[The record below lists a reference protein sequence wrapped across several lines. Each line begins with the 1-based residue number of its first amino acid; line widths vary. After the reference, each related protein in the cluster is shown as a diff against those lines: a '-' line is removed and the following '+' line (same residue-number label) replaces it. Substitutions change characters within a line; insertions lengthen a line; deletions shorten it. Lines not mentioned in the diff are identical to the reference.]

1 MKDKIYYKILQSG
14 TEPLLRILVEA
25 RDEPLVDEVSERLIA
40 RLEAYFKPE
49 TGLELFGMVKRHI
62 AGLHERGMSRMV
74 GYELMSNGR
83 VILVKVRAA
92 SGQGLP
98 SDEEVEMVLD
108 GEFVDRIEPLAQ
120 ELVDGFHVP
129 SFAHCPSERED

>member
-1 MKDKIYYKILQSG
+1 MHPYPDSLCGFTALTIRQHIHG
-14 TEPLLRILVEA
+14 HEFGINGGRVE
-25 RDEPLVDEVSERLIA
+25 ERVFSIVT
-40 RLEAYFKPE
+40 KPE
-49 TGLELFGMVKRHI
+49 TGLELFGLVQRHI

-120 ELVDGFHVP
+120 ELVDGFHMP
-129 SFAHCPSERED
+129 SFAHCPSERKG